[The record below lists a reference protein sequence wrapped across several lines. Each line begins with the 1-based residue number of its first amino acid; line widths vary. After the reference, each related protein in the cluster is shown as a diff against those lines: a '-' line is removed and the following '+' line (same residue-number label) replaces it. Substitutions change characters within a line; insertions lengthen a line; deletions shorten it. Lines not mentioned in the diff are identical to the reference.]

1 MRIYSFLF
9 AFCLA
14 STAWAQSGTIAVIN
28 SKAEFINRF
37 PNHTV
42 QGFDGITAGTV
53 GPFTPVPM
61 IISGVPIESN
71 PQVLNSLVGLTHA
84 TFFPGAGSAPNWLQ
98 PNGTLEFRWIR
109 DINGNGIEAMG
120 FDLQCFACDLAGQPS
135 IMVVEAVNA
144 GGVVLSRAEF
154 PVELLSTPRF
164 IGFRFSSALNPDR
177 IRINRNAGSP
187 GFLAYLID
195 DVRFTYQRSLFQDG
209 FEDFIR

>member
-1 MRIYSFLF
+1 MRILSLF
-9 AFCLA
+9 FALSLA
-14 STAWAQSGTIAVIN
+14 STVWAQSSPIAVIN

-37 PNHTV
+37 ANHTV
-42 QGFDGITAGTV
+42 QGFDGFTAGTV

-61 IISGVPIESN
+61 IISGVPIEST
-71 PQVLNSLVGLTHA
+71 PQILNSLVGLTHA

-144 GGVVLSRAEF
+144 GGAVLARAEF

-177 IRINRNAGSP
+177 IRINRNSGAP

-195 DVRFTYQRSLFQDG
+195 DVRFIYQKSLFQDG
-209 FEDFIR
+209 FEDFTR